1 MATYDWQSG
10 DTPYTAAALAKKF
23 VGPDGDMLIATSGPL
38 NDPSV
43 DMDSVDMAGIF
54 ALLKA
59 ADDVDMAIA
68 NIGSGQPTCGDPL
81 SDYIFYH
88 RTRRP

>member
-1 MATYDWQSG
+1 
-10 DTPYTAAALAKKF
+10 
-23 VGPDGDMLIATSGPL
+23 MLIATSGPL

-43 DMDSVDMAGIF
+43 DMDFVDMAGIF

-68 NIGSGQPTCGDPL
+68 NMGSGQPICGDKL
-81 SDYIFYH
+81 SDCE
-88 RTRRP
+88 